1 MMPNKE
7 AFTKWLSVKKT
18 GFHHRQFLLLSL
30 PLDEAMFFL
39 EAVVADYKDSSVV
52 SNNLCISHVKHIP
65 LTRYQDYLGQQTN
78 SLIFDARN
86 GFHLNALY
94 ASAGMVQAGGIIVVL
109 LASESSYKPNLGP
122 LKFSY
127 GYTPKTSYFTD
138 VFIRHVKKNNGA
150 YVDPTHS
157 FFPSSAISSPLKQA
171 IEHETQ
177 TNQQDWQLSKD
188 QTDIETKITQR
199 INAKASTGSVSI
211 ILGPRGR
218 GKSTLIGH
226 IASRLSAKVNN
237 QNTPVVVSALKKRQL
252 QRFYDVNTAS
262 QAPYEANRN
271 APLEKHAI
279 QKNEIKFYAM
289 DEITALAPPH
299 SIVIIDELA
308 SIAPALLKRTISH
321 FSHCI
326 LTGTTDGYEGSGN
339 GFIHRV
345 LPYLVS
351 HKNTHVY
358 TLSKPFRWLK
368 GDTVETCLHSLLG
381 YMPNMGSSTRTA
393 HTTDKSLQSK
403 INKDVLHDVQF
414 EIIDKTI
421 LVKSN
426 KLYAQI
432 FTLLSDAHYQTTP
445 NDIVR
450 TLDANDCIIAI
461 AYKNSSHINK
471 ANRQVL
477 GVAILFEEGGELL
490 SSLKHD
496 ISLGKRRVQGHLSP
510 QALSLYLLD
519 SDLCELKYLRI
530 NRIAVKHA
538 HKRLNIGTNLLQFCE
553 QYAHSTNVDCV
564 SVSYGFTSSLYS
576 FWLKNDFTMA
586 KLGHRID
593 TASGTCSLLM
603 LKPLRDIP
611 KLSKSLLQFRLQI
624 ERQYLRETH
633 KRLHT
638 LYQSIYQTFKADFMF
653 TDTVHKQF
661 VNKALKRYLAKD
673 INLEKIAPILL
684 WLLTHDDAH
693 ILPISA
699 RSIQELILRYHEKG
713 IHKPE
718 KCEIEHVVFSAV
730 SDIFRVYTE
739 QDHLFDYL

>member
-39 EAVVADYKDSSVV
+39 KAVVAHYKDSSIV
-52 SNNLCISHVKHIP
+52 SKDLCISHVKHIP

-109 LASESSYKPNLGP
+109 LAPESAYKPNLGP

-157 FFPSSAISSPLKQA
+157 FFPSSAISSPLTQA
-171 IEHETQ
+171 IEQETQ
-177 TNQQDWQLSKD
+177 TNQQDWQLSKE
-188 QTDIETKITQR
+188 QADIETKITQR
-199 INAKASTGSVSI
+199 INAKASTGSVSV

-226 IASRLSAKVNN
+226 IAGGLSATVNN

-252 QRFYDVNTAS
+252 QQFYAVNTAS
-262 QAPYEANRN
+262 QAPFEANRN

-279 QKNEIKFYAM
+279 QHNEIKFYAM

-308 SIAPALLKRTISH
+308 AIAPALLKRTISH

-345 LPYLVS
+345 LPYLVT
-351 HKNTHVY
+351 HKNTQVY
-358 TLSKPFRWLK
+358 TLSKPFRWLE
-368 GDTVETCLHSLLG
+368 GDTVEKCLRSLLG
-381 YMPNMGSSTRTA
+381 YVPNIGATTA
-393 HTTDKSLQSK
+393 HTADESVQIKV
-403 INKDVLHDVQF
+403 NNDVQY
-414 EIIDKTI
+414 EILDKTT
-421 LVKSN
+421 LVNSN
-426 KLYAQI
+426 ELYAQV

-450 TLDANDCIIAI
+450 TLDADDCTIAI
-461 AYKNSSHINK
+461 TYRDVSNIHEAD
-471 ANRQVL
+471 RQVL
-477 GVAILFEEGGELL
+477 GVAILFEEGGNLL

-519 SDLCELKYLRI
+519 PDLCELKYLRI

-553 QYAHSTNVDCV
+553 QYARSTNVDCV

-576 FWLKNDFTMA
+576 FWLKNDFTIA

-603 LKPLRDIP
+603 LKPLHDIH
-611 KLSKSLLQFRLQI
+611 KLSTSLLQFRLQI
-624 ERQYLRETH
+624 EQHYLRATH

-638 LYQSIYQTFKADFMF
+638 LYQSVYQTFKADFMF
-653 TDTVHKQF
+653 TDTVHRQF
-661 VNKALKRYLAKD
+661 VNKALIRYLAKD
-673 INLEKIAPILL
+673 INLEKTAPILL
-684 WLLTHDDAH
+684 WLLTQHDAY
-693 ILPISA
+693 IIPKSA
-699 RSIQELILRYHEKG
+699 QSTKELILRYREKG

-718 KCEIEHVVFSAV
+718 KREIENILFNSV

-739 QDHLFDYL
+739 QKSSL